1 MFIINSILPR
11 ILGPLNY
18 GNFDFLTD
26 ISNKI
31 INFFDNGIS
40 VAFFTKLSHNK
51 QDKKIIKYTNKLIGL
66 ICVIFLIISL
76 STYYNNFYNFIWPN
90 QKFLYVFLSCILAII
105 TFYSNILY
113 KIFDA
118 VGLTIQGEMVKLFNL
133 LFSVILF
140 CIVFLFFKTISL
152 GIFYLLQLLLMA
164 IVIVTSFIL
173 LTRNNFT
180 PVPKINLSIDDNDK
194 LNNYFWNYSSPLLI
208 YGIII
213 LISTTAERWILQQF
227 GGPLEQ
233 GYFAIANKL
242 SAFVFIFTG
251 AMMPLLMREIS
262 KSFANADISKI
273 KNLFLRNFKILYFIV
288 SFLSVFVAIN
298 AKFIV
303 SVIGGQGYEPASQ
316 VVILMSFYPI
326 HQTIGQIN
334 GTIYMSTERTR
345 IYKNISIII
354 APFSI
359 VLSYILIAPLSQ
371 YGFNLGALGLAIQML
386 IIQFV
391 SQNILLFF
399 NCKYLKVNFWSLLF
413 YQIMVLILI
422 SSIELTVNFLTSLC
436 INNHYLNAL
445 FNTLLSFCLV
455 LFIIIKFPKIIGFK
469 HKIIF
474 NRLLNIR
481 NPKNKFDETN

>member
-40 VAFFTKLSHNK
+40 IAFFTKLSHNK
-51 QDKKIIKYTNKLIGL
+51 HDKKIIKYTNKIIVL
-66 ICVIFLIISL
+66 ICVFFLLISL
-76 STYYNNFYNFIWPN
+76 STYYNNIYNFIWPN
-90 QKFLYVFLSCILAII
+90 QKFLFVFFSCILAII

-118 VGLTIQGEMVKLFNL
+118 VGLTMQGEMVKLFNL
-133 LFSVILF
+133 LFSLILF
-140 CIVFLFFKTISL
+140 SIIFLFFKTTSL
-152 GIFYLLQLLLMA
+152 EIFYLVQILLMA
-164 IVIVTSFIL
+164 IVIVISFIL

-180 PVPKINLSIDDNDK
+180 PVPNIILSNEDTNK
-194 LNNYFWNYSSPLLI
+194 LNSYFWNYSSPLLL

-213 LISTTAERWILQQF
+213 LISTTAERWILQKF
-227 GGPLEQ
+227 GGALEQ

-303 SVIGGQGYEPASQ
+303 SVIGGQGYESASQ

-334 GTIYMSTERTR
+334 GTIYMSTERTKT
-345 IYKNISIII
+345 YKNISIIT

-359 VLSYILIAPLSQ
+359 VLSYILIAPLSE

-386 IIQFV
+386 IIQFI
-391 SQNILLFF
+391 SQNLLLYY
-399 NCKYLKVNFWSLLF
+399 NCKFLKVNFWVLLF
-413 YQIMVLILI
+413 YQIMILILML
-422 SSIELTVNFLTSLC
+422 SIELTVKFLTSFYFT
-436 INNHYLNAL
+436 NNYLNTL
-445 FNTLLSFCLV
+445 FNSLLSFSIV
-455 LFIIIKFPKIIGFK
+455 LLIIMKYPKLIGLK
-469 HKIIF
+469 HKNI
-474 NRLLNIR
+474 LNILLTIR
-481 NPKNKFDETN
+481 NTKNKFDETY